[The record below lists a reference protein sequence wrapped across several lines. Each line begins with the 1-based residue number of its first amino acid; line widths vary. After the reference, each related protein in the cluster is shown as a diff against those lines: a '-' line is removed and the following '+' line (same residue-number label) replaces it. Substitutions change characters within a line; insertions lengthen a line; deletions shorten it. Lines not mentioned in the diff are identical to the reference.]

1 MNAYDRD
8 RVQLLFGPYRPPHL
22 RVGDRATCLLRDCPV
37 VITSITDAPIPWPRC
52 RALGGGRGGSGL
64 WLGGDLEEAIRQESA
79 AAVRYW
85 WGLSVS
91 TVWKMRKA
99 LSVTRTNN
107 EGTQRLV
114 WHAAIRGAEAVKA
127 REWTDEERAAKR
139 RLNAEL
145 NLGRNLRLGYHG
157 PRWTKP
163 LQVAAPGGAAPGGGS
178 QQRAQVVV
186 GFMVIPPPPWCCRR
200 TSNRPPLAPDFHR
213 WRGRGTM
220 PAAGC
225 GSGDLAVG
233 WQRTEMSAGWG
244 GANY

>member
-1 MNAYDRD
+1 M
-8 RVQLLFGPYRPPHL
+8 LHGPHRAPSL
-22 RVGDRATCLLRDCPV
+22 RVGDV
-37 VITSITDAPIPWPRC
+37 VVTSWTDARIPWPRC
-52 RALGGGRGGSGL
+52 KRLQGKGRPALL
-64 WLGGDLEEAIRQESA
+64 VDEELARAIRSESA
-79 AAVRYW
+79 AALRHW
-85 WGLSVS
+85 WGVGERA
-91 TVWKMRKA
+91 VWKWRRALGVGRTDNPGSARLIRAASQKGADEMKRKEWPA
-99 LSVTRTNN
+99 
-107 EGTQRLV
+107 Q
-114 WHAAIRGAEAVKA
+114 A
-127 REWTDEERAAKR
+127 REQRRERAVAGNYAA
-139 RLNAEL
+139 RLQP
-145 NLGRNLRLGYHG
+145 GYHG

-163 LQVAAPGGAAPGGGS
+163 LQVAAPGGGS